1 MKFFK
6 LPDLGEGIPE
16 ADIVEWK
23 IKAGD
28 EVKEDQIIVAVETAK
43 AVVDVPS
50 PCDGVIARLCGEA
63 GDTIHTGE
71 PLVEF
76 VGEEEG
82 GTVVGKIEEA
92 ASHEEEDDDFII
104 GAAATDSTPRIQA
117 TPAVRS
123 LARQLKVDLNSLAEK
138 KAGQTITSAD
148 VEAAAKPPALFSGG
162 DPLKGVRK
170 HMARTMAQSHEQV
183 SAVTLFDEADIHHWQ
198 KGEDVTIRLLQAIAA
213 AAQHEPA
220 LNAWFDGPNLTVRR
234 HDSVDIGVAVD
245 SPQGLFVP
253 VLKNAQQKNPQELRQ
268 ELDRLRAGVADRSIP
283 QEDLQ
288 GATLSL
294 SNFGTIAGR
303 YATPVVVPPIVCIIG
318 VGKIHNAAVAI
329 EDRIEVHRIL
339 PLSLTFDH
347 RAATGGEAARFLAI
361 LIEMLHK

>member
-23 IKAGD
+23 ISEGD

-50 PCDGVIARLCGEA
+50 PCDGVVEKLFGQP

-71 PLVEF
+71 PLVGF
-76 VGEEEG
+76 AGDEEA

-92 ASHEEEDDDFII
+92 VSHQDEDDDFII
-104 GAAATDSTPRIQA
+104 GAAAATGPVIKA
-117 TPAVRS
+117 TPAVRA
-123 LARQLKVDLNSLAEK
+123 LARQLKVDLNTLAQSSGGK
-138 KAGQTITSAD
+138 TITAQD
-148 VEAAAKPPALFSGG
+148 VEAAAKPPALFPDGM
-162 DPLKGVRK
+162 PLKGVRK

-183 SAVTLFDEADIHHWQ
+183 SAVTLFDEVDIHHWK
-198 KGEDVTIRLLQAIAA
+198 KGEDITIRLLQAIVAA
-213 AAQHEPA
+213 ANTEPA
-220 LNAWFDGPNLTVRR
+220 LNAWFDGPNLSVRQ
-234 HDSVDIGVAVD
+234 HKSVDIGVAVD

-253 VLKNAQQKNPQELRQ
+253 VLRHAEKCNGKEMRQ
-268 ELDRLRAGVADRSIP
+268 RLDELRAGVADRSIP

-288 GATLSL
+288 GATITL

-303 YATPVVVPPIVCIIG
+303 FATPVVVPPMVCIIG
-318 VGKIHNAAVAI
+318 VGRIHQAAVAVEGNI
-329 EDRIEVHRIL
+329 EAHKTI

-347 RAATGGEAARFLAI
+347 RAATGGEAARFLAV
-361 LIEMLHK
+361 LIEHLKN